1 MKKRKNKSV
10 FRKNFTLS
18 LLIFIGASVFCLSAE
33 AQTKTTRLSI
43 ASGATGGVYF
53 VLGGGLA
60 TLATKHIPGVN
71 ATAEVTAASVDN
83 CKLIMSGQSDLAF
96 SYSDV
101 AYDAYAGLG
110 RFKGKNGS
118 GLRTLAMLYPGYSHI
133 VTVEGKGIREAK
145 DLKGKRISTGP
156 PGSGSEVV
164 SLRILEAL
172 GINPDK
178 DIGRERL
185 TMNESAGALKDGK
198 IDAFFVSAG
207 APMSSVLDL
216 ASSPGMK
223 MKLIVHDFVVD
234 KITAKYGPIYFKLT
248 IPKKA
253 YPGMN
258 QDVPVLAV
266 GNVLFCH
273 ERLDPQ
279 IAYDIVKNI
288 FERRNELI
296 LVHKEAENIRIENA
310 AVGVPMPLHTGALKF
325 YKEKKVVK

>member
-10 FRKNFTLS
+10 FRKSFTLS

-207 APMSSVLDL
+207 APMLS
-216 ASSPGMK
+216 AR
-223 MKLIVHDFVVD
+223 
-234 KITAKYGPIYFKLT
+234 A
-248 IPKKA
+248 
-253 YPGMN
+253 
-258 QDVPVLAV
+258 
-266 GNVLFCH
+266 
-273 ERLDPQ
+273 
-279 IAYDIVKNI
+279 
-288 FERRNELI
+288 RR
-296 LVHKEAENIRIENA
+296 RR
-310 AVGVPMPLHTGALKF
+310 GG
-325 YKEKKVVK
+325 